1 MTQATMTDA
10 PTTETAFAE
19 SLDALDVDAA
29 SVAPAAAPRGL
40 PEHLRRVRVEVEIVL
55 GHLRMPLSEVAALRE
70 GAVLALE
77 RKLGDWVDVAI
88 NGRIVA
94 RGEVIALDD
103 EPERLGVAIRE
114 MTAPSAAAPRRTHA

>member
-1 MTQATMTDA
+1 MTDA
-10 PTTETAFAE
+10 MFA
-19 SLDALDVDAA
+19 DPVAA
-29 SVAPAAAPRGL
+29 PDGILASHAGAAEAEATPARASAPAL